1 MKLKSLIKRI
11 VPTAIAISLAFSLP
25 ALANTA
31 TNPLDRLSLI
41 DKINELDTCAKYFA
55 DYKNFVN
62 APAQSEPPKAKQSKE
77 NN

>member
-1 MKLKSLIKRI
+1 MNPTLEEYVAYGLDALKQRR
-11 VPTAIAISLAFSLP
+11 A
-25 ALANTA
+25 ALVNDANTA